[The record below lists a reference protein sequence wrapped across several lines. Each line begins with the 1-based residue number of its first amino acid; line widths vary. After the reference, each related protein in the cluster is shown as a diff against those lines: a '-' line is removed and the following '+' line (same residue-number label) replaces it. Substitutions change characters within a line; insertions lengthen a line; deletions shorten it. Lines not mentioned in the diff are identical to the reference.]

1 MPYTYATGKSALT
14 CREHHWRSHPSSG
27 IDEVH
32 RFNRAQQDTLLPS
45 VEEGLLTLIGA
56 TTENPYFEVNPP
68 LLSRSTLFRLHPLS
82 LEAVTAL
89 LRRALAAEGVQ
100 ADDDALARAQAE
112 VAERPAGG
120 VPVHLRDRH
129 YRGAAALGH
138 GDGYDYPHYDERGWV
153 DQQHRPDEVAG
164 RVDYEPL
171 LHGYEEEV
179 ARRMAARDRD
189 EAAQP

>member
-1 MPYTYATGKSALT
+1 VPYTYATGKSALT
-14 CREHHWRSHPSSG
+14 CRKHRWGSHPSSE

-100 ADDDALARAQAE
+100 ADDDALARAQAD
-112 VAERPAGG
+112 VAERPAGE

-138 GDGYDYPHYDERGWV
+138 GDGYDYPHDDERGWV

-164 RVDYEPL
+164 RVYYEPS
-171 LHGYEEEV
+171 LHGHEEEV
-179 ARRMAARDRD
+179 ARRMAARERD
-189 EAAQP
+189 EAARP